1 MAIEKGVNIL
11 TEGTFRDKQGYLAII
26 EKLMKRDYKVE
37 LNFMAVDGMESMLS
51 AMERFYQMLELG
63 LPLRNVERKYHEQAY
78 LGMLDTLKTVEEKG
92 MFSRVRVFTRGK
104 EEREPNLI
112 YSNENVNPSQTAVQA
127 IEEARRKEQE
137 RMLQNPSEIQRR
149 IDTIK
154 SKIEANGKKWKIE
167 NQRQQLLELEQE
179 FKQLLEKEQMKQEQR

>member
-154 SKIEANGKKWKIE
+154 SKIETNGKKWKIE
-167 NQRQQLLELEQE
+167 SQKQQLLELEQE